1 MFSRINVA
9 TVRVVTLSIIA
20 AAALS
25 ACGSQQQSAPTASA
39 AAASP
44 AAPAT
49 TATTSAA
56 SALTITDPWVK
67 TAKKGMSAAFGTLV
81 NNSDADVVVLSG
93 TTPLSPRVELH
104 EVVESKGKMVMQPK
118 KGGFVIPAHGSHALK
133 PGGDHIMLMD
143 IVKEVQPGAEV
154 SFTLTLKDGD
164 TFTFTALGKD
174 FAGAKEDYQP
184 GMDMGGDNG

>member
-1 MFSRINVA
+1 MLSRIKIVA
-9 TVRVVTLSIIA
+9 VSTVVAV
-20 AAALS
+20 ALT
-25 ACGSQQQSAPTASA
+25 ACGSQQQAAPTASA
-39 AAASP
+39 GAASP

-56 SALTITDPWVK
+56 PALTIADPWVK

-81 NNSDADVVVLSG
+81 NNSDADVVVVSG
-93 TTPLSPRVELH
+93 TTPLSPKVELH

-118 KGGFVIPAHGSHALK
+118 KGGFVIPARGSHELK

-143 IVKEVQPGAEV
+143 IIKEVQPGAEV
-154 SFTLTLKDGD
+154 SFTLTLKDGG